1 MRAAFVC
8 SANAFRRALFPIP
21 YGVPENLLI
30 FGERRKCEPLSFAA
44 QTLLG
49 EPFPTKKPAKLLL
62 FFDIRKYFRIFL

>member
-1 MRAAFVC
+1 MRCASGHRVTAF
-8 SANAFRRALFPIP
+8 AEPFPIP
-21 YGVPENLLI
+21 FGVPENLLI

-62 FFDIRKYFRIFL
+62 FSDIHKYFRIFL